1 MNPQSFF
8 LGMCALAS
16 AIAILVA
23 VGPGIG
29 EGMVAAKAVEAVG
42 RNPEARS
49 EIVST
54 MIVGQAITET
64 NSLYGLLISLLLIFV
79 MANKVV
85 G

>member
-8 LGMCALAS
+8 LSMCAISS

-23 VGPGIG
+23 IGPGIS
-29 EGMVAAKAVEAVG
+29 EGLVAAKAVEAVG

-54 MIVGQAITET
+54 MIVGQAIAET
-64 NSLYGLLISLLLIFV
+64 NSLYGLLISLLMMFV
-79 MANKVV
+79 MAGKVV